1 MSLANY
7 EAPILLIGGQPYLRL
22 PARRLDLHVRSANRR
37 TTLGACIRAYV
48 RTWTKRRDLSGKG
61 RKIPGGC
68 RARSE
73 LWLLMAVNDGT
84 VYFAD
89 PATGRVTALSADDG
103 LERWSIF
110 SPDRVPD
117 KTIVARL
124 IAVDGAVAVGLI
136 DPEANPSGPE
146 RLTVWAAADGAE
158 LWSEDVA
165 SAGIASDGNSL
176 FMGGYGSD
184 GSCCQLSVV
193 DARTGE
199 VDQDDPDSRGDT

>member
-7 EAPILLIGGQPYLRL
+7 EAPILLIEDNRIFVFQRGDSIYTFDLRTGEQL
-22 PARRLDLHVRSANRR
+22 WEHAYER
-37 TTLGACIRAYV
+37 TLGPG
-48 RTWTKRRDLSGKG
+48 LSAAICPQGSED
-61 RKIPGGC
+61 PGGCC

-124 IAVDGAVAVGLI
+124 IAVDGAVAVGLMN
-136 DPEANPSGPE
+136 PEANPSGPE

-165 SAGIASDGNSL
+165 SAGIASDGNHSSSAVTVSTVVL
-176 FMGGYGSD
+176 P
-184 GSCCQLSVV
+184 LSVV
-193 DARTGE
+193 DARR
-199 VDQDDPDSRGDT
+199 VR